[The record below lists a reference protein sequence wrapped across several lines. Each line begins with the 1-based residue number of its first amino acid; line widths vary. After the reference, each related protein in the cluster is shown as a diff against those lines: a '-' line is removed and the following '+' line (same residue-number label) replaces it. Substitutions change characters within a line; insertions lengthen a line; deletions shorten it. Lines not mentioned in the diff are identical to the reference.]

1 MWRPFYGSKWDGC
14 ALLLRH
20 IQAAWEMCY
29 RPPVELTMPIHMF
42 RKGQIEGIAKGNI
55 LTHNQFINQLFGV
68 AASRA
73 LTTLFSHSHQY
84 LQCNPRPPVGSSA
97 PFKEPTRVFH
107 RDLVDVAV

>member
-73 LTTLFSHSHQY
+73 LTTLLTFSSVFAMQPSSTCGELSS
-84 LQCNPRPPVGSSA
+84 LQRTDAGFPP
-97 PFKEPTRVFH
+97 
-107 RDLVDVAV
+107 